1 MTDLSGLRPR
11 RLAQARAASAFWHR
25 NYRLFFVGQAV
36 SLIGTWVQQVAQG
49 WLVLT
54 LTGDPFWLGVVAG
67 AQFLP
72 VMVLGLFAGV
82 LADVLPKRQTL
93 LAVQVVMMVLAIVLT
108 VLTLTGVVEVW
119 MIIVLALLL
128 GCANA
133 VDMPVRQAF
142 AIEMV
147 GVRDVGN
154 AVAINSA
161 MFNGARVIGPAVAGL
176 TIGAFGMATAFR
188 AQRPELPGG
197 HRLAVGDA

>member
-1 MTDLSGLRPR
+1 
-11 RLAQARAASAFWHR
+11 
-25 NYRLFFVGQAV
+25 
-36 SLIGTWVQQVAQG
+36 
-49 WLVLT
+49 
-54 LTGDPFWLGVVAG
+54 
-67 AQFLP
+67 
-72 VMVLGLFAGV
+72 MVLGLFAGV

-133 VDMPVRQAF
+133 VDMPVRQSF

-147 GVRDVGN
+147 GARDVGN

-161 MFNGARVIGPAVAGL
+161 MFNGARVDRSGGRRSDDRGVRHGHR
-176 TIGAFGMATAFR
+176 FR
-188 AQRPELPGG
+188 ASTP
-197 HRLAVGDA
+197 

>member
-1 MTDLSGLRPR
+1 MTDLSALRPR

-25 NYRLFFVGQAV
+25 NYRLFFVGQAL

-93 LAVQVVMMVLAIVLT
+93 LAVQVVMMLLAIVLT

-128 GCANA
+128 G
-133 VDMPVRQAF
+133 
-142 AIEMV
+142 
-147 GVRDVGN
+147 DVQWRPGDR
-154 AVAINSA
+154 SGGRRSDDRG
-161 MFNGARVIGPAVAGL
+161 FRHGHR
-176 TIGAFGMATAFR
+176 FR
-188 AQRPELPGG
+188 AQRPEFSGG
-197 HRLAVGDA
+197 HRLAFGDA

>member
-1 MTDLSGLRPR
+1 M
-11 RLAQARAASAFWHR
+11 
-25 NYRLFFVGQAV
+25 
-36 SLIGTWVQQVAQG
+36 
-49 WLVLT
+49 
-54 LTGDPFWLGVVAG
+54 VAG

-147 GVRDVGN
+147 GARDVGN
-154 AVAINSA
+154 AVAHQLGDVQRRPGDRSGGRRSDDRG
-161 MFNGARVIGPAVAGL
+161 FRHGHG
-176 TIGAFGMATAFR
+176 FR
-188 AQRPELPGG
+188 AQRPEFPGG